1 MTPHMQLTMSK
12 IINFLALYRKIWPTP
27 GLQQQLLT
35 RDDLASLETF
45 LVVKTGGE
53 MLLTH
58 NNAQEP
64 LQQRMMWPKMSIL
77 LRLRTL
83 A

>member
-1 MTPHMQLTMSK
+1 MQLTMSK

-45 LVVKTGGE
+45 LVVKTGGGDA
-53 MLLTH
+53 TG
-58 NNAQEP
+58 
-64 LQQRMMWPKMSIL
+64 
-77 LRLRTL
+77 T
-83 A
+83 